1 MNMKTKLIA
10 LTIIMLT
17 TLSVWAAYDVFDEV
31 GSAIRSG
38 DSKSISKYFGSTIDL
53 TINSQEEVYSKAQ
66 AELIL
71 KDFFSKNN
79 PKTFTIIHKGDSK
92 EGASYAIGSLVTSQG
107 NNYRIYFYVK
117 QQGGATIIQELRLMK
132 E

>member
-1 MNMKTKLIA
+1 MKTKLIA

-17 TLSVWAAYDVFDEV
+17 TLSVLAAYDVFDEV

-92 EGASYAIGSLVTSQG
+92 EGAGYAIGSLVTSQG